1 MSKKVFDKFVL
12 DKSIFLQLF
21 YKNEKALEL
30 FKSFAKGKIELFVSS
45 ETFIHSIEEL
55 AKNKNKNLKE
65 AIAGLYALNLN
76 IIFPEEKELIEAIEF
91 SKEYN
96 ISLEQALNIAIS
108 RRINATYI
116 TFGGLNEKLKD
127 LTNIEKL

>member
-12 DKSIFLQLF
+12 DKSILLQLF

-30 FKSFAKGKIELFVSS
+30 FKSFVKGKIELFVSS

-55 AKNKNKNLKE
+55 TKNKKVNLKE
-65 AIAGLYALNLN
+65 AIIALYALNLN
-76 IIFPEEKELIEAIEF
+76 IVFPEEKEVIEAIEF

-96 ISLEQALNIAIS
+96 ISLEHALNIALS
-108 RRINATYI
+108 RKINATYI
-116 TFGGLNEKLKD
+116 TFDDLNEKLKD

>member
-12 DKSIFLQLF
+12 DKSILLQLF

-55 AKNKNKNLKE
+55 TKNKKINLKE
-65 AIAGLYALNLN
+65 AIIALYALNLN
-76 IIFPEEKELIEAIEF
+76 IIFPEEKEVIEAIEF

>member
-12 DKSIFLQLF
+12 DKSILLQLF

-30 FKSFAKGKIELFVSS
+30 FKSFVKGKIELFVSP

-55 AKNKNKNLKE
+55 TKNKKVNLKE
-65 AIAGLYALNLN
+65 AIIALYALNLN
-76 IIFPEEKELIEAIEF
+76 IVFPEEKELIEAIEF

-116 TFGGLNEKLKD
+116 TFDGLNEKLKD

>member
-12 DKSIFLQLF
+12 DKSILLQLF

-55 AKNKNKNLKE
+55 TKNKKVNLKE
-65 AIAGLYALNLN
+65 AIIALYALNLN
-76 IIFPEEKELIEAIEF
+76 IVFPEEKELIEAIEF